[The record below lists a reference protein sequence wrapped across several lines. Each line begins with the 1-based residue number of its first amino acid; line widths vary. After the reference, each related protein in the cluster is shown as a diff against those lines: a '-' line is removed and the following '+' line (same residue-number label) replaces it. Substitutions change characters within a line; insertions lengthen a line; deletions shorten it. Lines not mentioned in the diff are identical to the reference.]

1 MKTKF
6 IILFYQNMGV
16 FDQQKGSQALLDTFY
31 KKVLPA
37 QMKVQTSAQKY
48 LTVQQWL
55 IC

>member
-6 IILFYQNMGV
+6 IIVIYQNTAV
-16 FDQQKGSQALLDTFY
+16 LDQQKRSQALLDSFY

-48 LTVQQWL
+48 LKVQQ
-55 IC
+55 

>member
-6 IILFYQNMGV
+6 IIVIYQNTGV
-16 FDQQKGSQALLDTFY
+16 LDQQKRSQALLDSFY

-48 LTVQQWL
+48 LKVQH
-55 IC
+55 